1 VIIQGL
7 AAAALISLEQLLLL
21 GQKTGL
27 RGTGP
32 FVFHNYFTKTYFHFA
47 SKQEVSAC
55 TIITSLMSVLKA
67 RVPKWSL
74 VELQTSKSTKIK
86 VEKWKKYVEIAI
98 TLFDIHY
105 RKFQS
110 YDMKK

>member
-1 VIIQGL
+1 
-7 AAAALISLEQLLLL
+7 
-21 GQKTGL
+21 
-27 RGTGP
+27 
-32 FVFHNYFTKTYFHFA
+32 
-47 SKQEVSAC
+47 
-55 TIITSLMSVLKA
+55 MSVLKA